1 MTILVIFRVIKNGFL
16 YHFYSSEH
24 EVNLP
29 NNQIVSIIL
38 HSTISTSTTL
48 DVVRMSPEV
57 TGDSPLF
64 TISTPRALESITDR
78 QELLSKFCQNRRGR
92 EPHRW
97 FTVLYQDTTELF
109 CLNPKT
115 GSTSLKVLL
124 HMKFTNKTSLP
135 SDIASG
141 KG

>member
-29 NNQIVSIIL
+29 NDQIVSIIL

-48 DVVRMSPEV
+48 DVVRIAE
-57 TGDSPLF
+57 SPLF
-64 TISTPRALESITDR
+64 TTSTPRALESISNR
-78 QELLSKFCQNRRGR
+78 QELLSKFCQSRRGR